1 MDLKPETILIDVTGV
16 LKLGDF
22 GTARVYT
29 LQYRAPEILL
39 GSEDYTVAIDIWS
52 IGRIFF
58 DMLVA
63 KNQQKRKLFDGK
75 SEIDM
80 LQEIFCKL
88 GTPDEQTW
96 PRVSSLPGFAFGFPK
111 FPPQDITTLV
121 AELDPAGLDLLSK
134 MLCINPSQRITAK
147 DALNHEY
154 LKDDV
159 TPGC

>member
-1 MDLKPETILIDVTGV
+1 MDLKPETILIDATGA

-22 GTARVYT
+22 GTAR
-29 LQYRAPEILL
+29 
-39 GSEDYTVAIDIWS
+39 DITT
-52 IGRIFF
+52 
-58 DMLVA
+58 LVA
-63 KNQQKRKLFDGK
+63 ELDPAGLDLL
-75 SEIDM
+75 SV
-80 LQEIFCKL
+80 CKL
-88 GTPDEQTW
+88 GTPDEQKW

>member
-1 MDLKPETILIDVTGV
+1 MDLKPETILIDATGA

-22 GTARVYT
+22 GTARVFPSST
-29 LQYRAPEILL
+29 IKLTPQ
-39 GSEDYTVAIDIWS
+39 DITT
-52 IGRIFF
+52 
-58 DMLVA
+58 LVA
-63 KNQQKRKLFDGK
+63 ELDPAGLDLLSK
-75 SEIDM
+75 M
-80 LQEIFCKL
+80 LCINPSQRITAKDALNHEYLK
-88 GTPDEQTW
+88 DD
-96 PRVSSLPGFAFGFPK
+96 
-111 FPPQDITTLV
+111 DITTLV